1 MKKLLLPLIILL
13 LIIGYFMS
21 KKSDHSVD
29 DAYDKMETPSTE
41 ETRPAADPTMPQESD
56 DVAPSTADPQSTG
69 DRMMDATKD
78 AARDVGGA
86 VKDAAEDTGDAVK
99 DAARDTGDVLKDAAK
114 DTGDALE
121 DAGRATKDAAED
133 AKDAAEDAID
143 DMRDKDKTE
152 DTPQQ

>member
-69 DRMMDATKD
+69 DRMMDETKD
-78 AARDVGGA
+78 AARDLGDKVEDAARDTGEA
-86 VKDAAEDTGDAVK
+86 VKDAAE
-99 DAARDTGDVLKDAAK
+99 DTGDVLKDAAK

-133 AKDAAEDAID
+133 AKDAAEDALD

-152 DTPQQ
+152 DTPQR